1 MWQRSKRPREDI
13 DYRESLHPRARHAP
27 ECRNADRRCS
37 SGFIDPI
44 LQDCNPAYNIQRG
57 HANVQGTCYEKATL
71 LQHVRTQ
78 LKRAKLM
85 QEPQP
90 LVDPYRN
97 PISVPTIGSLYPT
110 CHAFYNKPEDG
121 LSGYHINNDIKKWA
135 ARGRQAYPLADY
147 TTLLR
152 GRRED
157 GKYTTMAFPR
167 TVKWRNIK
175 FRDGDELAVIELA
188 PHTFNLVDGGLK
200 KSELVERMPYTPW
213 DSHKYADAQEVEEQ
227 QRVQSVRRRSPK
239 RK

>member
-13 DYRESLHPRARHAP
+13 DYRESSHPRARHAP

-97 PISVPTIGSLYPT
+97 PISVPTILSLYHT
-110 CHAFYNKPEDG
+110 CRTYPVDG
-121 LSGYHINNDIKKWA
+121 SRLSSANPAIKKWA
-135 ARGRQAYPLADY
+135 ARGRSAYPLAEY

-167 TVKWRNIK
+167 TVEWRNIK

-188 PHTFNLVDGGLK
+188 PRTFNLVDEYTTMFCGGG
-200 KSELVERMPYTPW
+200 
-213 DSHKYADAQEVEEQ
+213 
-227 QRVQSVRRRSPK
+227 
-239 RK
+239 